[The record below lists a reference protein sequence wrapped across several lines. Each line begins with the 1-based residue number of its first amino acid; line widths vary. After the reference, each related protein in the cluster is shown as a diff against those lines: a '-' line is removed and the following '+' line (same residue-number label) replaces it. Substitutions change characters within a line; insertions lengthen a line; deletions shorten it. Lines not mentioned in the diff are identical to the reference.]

1 METPNRELRLNWE
14 LGKNPSEIDKILYHI
29 YQSEGM
35 VDVDLQLEK
44 TGMSAGV
51 YFIKLYDENE
61 LLGATKF
68 IKQ

>member
-1 METPNRELRLNWE
+1 
-14 LGKNPSEIDKILYHI
+14 
-29 YQSEGM
+29 M

-51 YFIKLYDENE
+51 YFIKLYNENE

>member
-1 METPNRELRLNWE
+1 
-14 LGKNPSEIDKILYHI
+14 
-29 YQSEGM
+29 
-35 VDVDLQLEK
+35 LQLEK

-51 YFIKLYDENE
+51 YFIKLYNENV